1 MSDYSSFG
9 TSFSEYFRF
18 GSGISVG
25 QWLFF
30 LLTIAGVTLLVILAI
45 DWFQSRM
52 ARYEE
57 ANKPFSVH
65 EFHCRLLYEMG
76 FDEQEALQVL
86 AALRQQSVRRLL
98 ELFEIRDEN
107 LWMFR
112 VEDAFDENEENALRD
127 LKSKLNSSHE
137 LSRGV
142 FGELYPELLPLHQ
155 ELLILKDSHHL
166 QPQRA
171 RVSEYANLNGLLLEE
186 ECLRTQIGEYYCFRL
201 YQRET
206 FD

>member
-1 MSDYSSFG
+1 MNDYSSFN

-30 LLTIAGVTLLVILAI
+30 LLVIAGVTLLVILAI
-45 DWFQSRM
+45 DWFQTRM
-52 ARYEE
+52 TRYEE
-57 ANKPFSVH
+57 ANKPLSVH
-65 EFHCRLLYEMG
+65 EFHCKLLYEMG
-76 FDEQEALQVL
+76 FNEQEALQVL

-98 ELFEIRDEN
+98 DLLEIKNEK

-127 LKSKLNSSHE
+127 LKSKLSSSHG
-137 LSRGV
+137 LSQGV
-142 FGELYPELLPLHQ
+142 YESLYPEFLPLHE

-166 QPQRA
+166 HPQRSKI
-171 RVSEYANLNGLLLEE
+171 VEFANLNGLILEE
-186 ECLRTQIGEYYCFRL
+186 ECLSTQIGEYYCFRL